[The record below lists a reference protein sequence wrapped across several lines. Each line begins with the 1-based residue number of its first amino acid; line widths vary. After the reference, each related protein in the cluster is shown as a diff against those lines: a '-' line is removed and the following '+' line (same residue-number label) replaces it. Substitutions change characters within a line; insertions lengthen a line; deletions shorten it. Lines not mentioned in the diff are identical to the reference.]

1 MKTEKIR
8 VGITHGD
15 INGVGY
21 EVIFKLFSEPM
32 MLELCTPVIYGSPK
46 VATYHR
52 KAMDLSVNFLTV
64 DSAHLV
70 KQLKNATGISLAVTY
85 PTAKADGVE
94 DNYYD
99 TEKCFLFVLQKL
111 APGNKTEEDLLLMY
125 ATLQRI
131 MLLVRDVIRN
141 RQEDCF
147 EIIPQESYNIEWEYQ
162 VFGEH
167 CGLSMSLEFRDY
179 D

>member
-1 MKTEKIR
+1 MI
-8 VGITHGD
+8 D
-15 INGVGY
+15 ILALR
-21 EVIFKLFSEPM
+21 EIFSEIVR
-32 MLELCTPVIYGSPK
+32 E
-46 VATYHR
+46 
-52 KAMDLSVNFLTV
+52 VNDNSEKEIDRCILTV

-111 APGNKTEEDLLLMY
+111 ALGNKSEEDLLLMY